1 MTITTPPVSFAVVGY
16 GWRAP
21 FFLRPAAVLPDQF
34 RVTGVVTRRA
44 EVGERAM
51 AERGLASW
59 RSLADAVAADRPDFV
74 VVSVPWEA
82 APEVTREAVA
92 LGLPVLCE
100 TPPAPD
106 LDGLHRLW
114 ADVGASGL
122 VQIAEQ
128 YPGYPGH
135 VARRAVIDR
144 GLIGRVNE
152 VEVSSTHLYHAMG
165 VLRRMLGVGDEGAQV
180 TAIESSHPLVDPHTR
195 EGWTDDNTERDAT
208 TLRAI
213 FRFES
218 GRVGTY
224 DFTDNQWW
232 NALRADRI
240 AVRGSRG
247 EIANDRVTALTG
259 PRTITTTHLERR
271 HTGVEL
277 NLEGNDLDH
286 ISLGTDVLYRNPWV
300 GTRMADDEIAVTDL
314 LAGMSRWIHADGA
327 PPYPLADGAQDWA
340 LAIAMQQAASSGQ
353 RVTLERQPWARG

>member
-1 MTITTPPVSFAVVGY
+1 MTIPSPVSYAVVGY

-21 FFLRPAAVLPDQF
+21 FFLRPAQLLPDQF
-34 RVTGVVTRRA
+34 RVTGVITRTA
-44 EVGERAM
+44 ERGEQAH

-59 RSLADAVAADRPDFV
+59 RSLAEAVAADRPDFV

-114 ADVGASGL
+114 ADVGTSGL

-135 VARRAVIDR
+135 VARRAVIER

-152 VEVSSTHLYHAMG
+152 VEVSSTHLYHAMA
-165 VLRRMLGVGDEGAQV
+165 VLRSMLGVGDEGV
-180 TAIESSHPLVDPHTR
+180 RITAIERSHPLVDPHTR
-195 EGWTDDNTERDAT
+195 EGWTDDDSERDAS

-213 FRFES
+213 LEFES

-247 EIANDRVTALTG
+247 EVVDDRVTALTA
-259 PRTITTTHLERR
+259 PRTITTTRLERR

-286 ISLGTDVLYRNPWV
+286 ISLGTDVLYRNRWT

-314 LAGMSRWIHADGA
+314 LAGMGAWIHDGA
-327 PPYPLADGAQDWA
+327 SAPYPLADGAQDWA
-340 LAIAMQQAASSGQ
+340 LALTMQQAAAAG
-353 RVTLERQPWARG
+353 VPATLESQPWTRC